1 MNTITLQPITIT
13 FTQTSKFSVEDYLEW
28 CEMTENIPSQKGY
41 KRYVIDQ
48 FEDDLRDDINTNNMS
63 FKYGKEKE
71 YEYEEVEDKE
81 DEDDI
86 PFDYNDYV
94 SDLSEEELKQFHRLV
109 ELDKFIINPMLTIDN
124 IVIMNTIEDSSIL
137 NYGVK
142 IDKETGEI
150 ICIKKSTRIYFLYE
164 YLKDTP

>member
-1 MNTITLQPITIT
+1 MKSVSLQPITIT
-13 FTQTSKFSVEDYLEW
+13 FTQTCKFSVENYLEW
-28 CEMTENIPSQKGY
+28 CGMTENIPSQKGY

-94 SDLSEEELKQFHRLV
+94 IDLSEEELKQFHRLV

-150 ICIKKSTRIYFLYE
+150 ICIKKSTHIYFLYE